1 MTDQSTT
8 NLAQLRTDAFI
19 TRLTFVPLRGLIKEK
34 HDVLCIIDLELLL
47 YCLVFL

>member
-8 NLAQLRTDAFI
+8 NLAQLQTDGLT

-34 HDVLCIIDLELLL
+34 HDVFRIIDLELLL